1 MALRINYNQASSQAQ
16 RGVSGAQNSF
26 FSAISQL
33 SSGLR
38 INKAADDSAG
48 LAVSEKL
55 KNQVRGLNQAQR
67 NAQDAISL
75 LQTAEGALNV
85 VHSILGRMRELAVQS
100 ANDTLTNSD
109 RAHIQNEVNSLL
121 SEVDRIGNS
130 TQFNSIQLL
139 NGDASGP
146 LNLAGFTFHVGAN
159 TDVPT
164 ASNEIAFTIGDSSLG
179 YSGGTNGV
187 INSTTLASV
196 SALATT
202 GVATQTDANAAI
214 ATIDTAVEAVSG
226 YRGAIGAMQNR
237 LESAI
242 NSIGVAAENTGAA
255 NSRIRDADVAQS
267 VSEMIRSQILQQS
280 SMAVLAQAN
289 QAPQSVLQLLK

>member
-38 INKAADDSAG
+38 INRAADDSAG

-75 LQTAEGALNV
+75 LQTAEGALNE

-159 TDVPT
+159 TDVQT
-164 ASNEIAFTIGDSSLG
+164 ALNEIAFTIGDSALG

-187 INSTTLASV
+187 INSTSLAGV
-196 SALATT
+196 NALATT

-255 NSRIRDADVAQS
+255 NSRIRDADVAQA

>member
-16 RGVSGAQNSF
+16 RGVTGAQNSF
-26 FSAISQL
+26 FNAISQL

-38 INKAADDSAG
+38 INKAGDDAAG

-75 LQTAEGALNV
+75 LQTAEGALNE
-85 VHSILGRMRELAVQS
+85 VHGILGRMRELAVQS
-100 ANDTLTNSD
+100 ANDTLSNSD

-121 SEVDRIGNS
+121 SEVDRIGSS
-130 TQFNSIQLL
+130 TQFNGIQLL

-159 TDVPT
+159 KDVPT
-164 ASNEIAFTIGDSSLG
+164 ASNEISFTIGDSSLG
-179 YSGGTNGV
+179 YNGGINGV
-187 INSTTLASV
+187 IDTRTLAV
-196 SALATT
+196 NALATT
-202 GVATQTDANAAI
+202 GVATQAGANGAI
-214 ATIDTAVEAVSG
+214 ATIDDAVEAVSG
-226 YRGAIGAMQNR
+226 YRGAIGAMQSR

>member
-75 LQTAEGALNV
+75 LQTAEGALNE

-187 INSTTLASV
+187 INSSTLASV

-202 GVATQTDANAAI
+202 GVATQTGANAAI

>member
-38 INKAADDSAG
+38 INRASDDSAG

-75 LQTAEGALNV
+75 LQTAEGALNE

-121 SEVDRIGNS
+121 SEVDRIGSS
-130 TQFNSIQLL
+130 TQFNGIQLL

-164 ASNEIAFTIGDSSLG
+164 ASNEISFTIGDSALG
-179 YSGGTNGV
+179 YNGGTNGV
-187 INSTTLASV
+187 INSTSLAGV
-196 SALATT
+196 NALATT

>member
-1 MALRINYNQASSQAQ
+1 
-16 RGVSGAQNSF
+16 
-26 FSAISQL
+26 
-33 SSGLR
+33 
-38 INKAADDSAG
+38 AADDSAG

-75 LQTAEGALNV
+75 LQTAEGALNE

-159 TDVPT
+159 TDVQT
-164 ASNEIAFTIGDSSLG
+164 ASNEIAFTIGDSALG

-187 INSTTLASV
+187 INSTSLAGV
-196 SALATT
+196 NALATT

-255 NSRIRDADVAQS
+255 NSRIRDADVAQA

>member
-38 INKAADDSAG
+38 INRAADDSAG

-75 LQTAEGALNV
+75 LQTAEGALNE

-121 SEVDRIGNS
+121 SEVDRIGSS

-139 NGDASGP
+139 NGDGSGP

-179 YSGGTNGV
+179 YTGGTNGV
-187 INSTTLASV
+187 INSTSLAGV
-196 SALATT
+196 NALATT

-255 NSRIRDADVAQS
+255 NSRIRDADVAQA

>member
-75 LQTAEGALNV
+75 LQTAEGALNE

-159 TDVPT
+159 TDVPF
-164 ASNEIAFTIGDSSLG
+164 SNEIAFTIGNSSLG
-179 YSGGTNGV
+179 YLGGTDGV
-187 INSTTLASV
+187 INSSTLASV
-196 SALATT
+196 NALAAT

>member
-75 LQTAEGALNV
+75 LQTAEGALNE

-179 YSGGTNGV
+179 YTGGTNGV
-187 INSTTLASV
+187 INSTTLAGV
-196 SALATT
+196 NALATT

>member
-75 LQTAEGALNV
+75 LQTAEGALNE

-121 SEVDRIGNS
+121 SEVDRIGSS

-187 INSTTLASV
+187 INSSTLASV

>member
-38 INKAADDSAG
+38 INRASDDSAG

-75 LQTAEGALNV
+75 LQTAEGALNE

-121 SEVDRIGNS
+121 SEVDRIGSS
-130 TQFNSIQLL
+130 TQFNGIQLL

-164 ASNEIAFTIGDSSLG
+164 ASNEISFTIGDSALG
-179 YSGGTNGV
+179 YIGGTNGV
-187 INSTTLASV
+187 INSTSLAGV
-196 SALATT
+196 NALATT

>member
-75 LQTAEGALNV
+75 LQTAEGALNE

-187 INSTTLASV
+187 INSTSLAGV
-196 SALATT
+196 NALATT

>member
-75 LQTAEGALNV
+75 LQTAEGALNE

-179 YSGGTNGV
+179 YTGGTNGV
-187 INSTTLASV
+187 INSTSLAGV
-196 SALATT
+196 NALATT

>member
-38 INKAADDSAG
+38 INRAADDSAG

-75 LQTAEGALNV
+75 LQTAEGALNE

-159 TDVPT
+159 TDVQT
-164 ASNEIAFTIGDSSLG
+164 ASNEIAFTIADSALG

-187 INSTTLASV
+187 INSTSLAGV
-196 SALATT
+196 NALATT

-255 NSRIRDADVAQS
+255 NSRIRDADVAQA

>member
-75 LQTAEGALNV
+75 LQTAEGALNE

-109 RAHIQNEVNSLL
+109 RAHLQNEVNSLL
-121 SEVDRIGNS
+121 SAVDRIGNS
-130 TQFNSIQLL
+130 TPFNSIQLL

-179 YSGGTNGV
+179 YTGGTNGV
-187 INSTTLASV
+187 INSTTLAGV
-196 SALATT
+196 NALATT

>member
-16 RGVSGAQNSF
+16 RGVTGAQNSF

-38 INKAADDSAG
+38 INKAGDDAAG

-75 LQTAEGALNV
+75 LQTAEGALNE
-85 VHSILGRMRELAVQS
+85 VHGILGRMRELAVQS

-121 SEVDRIGNS
+121 SEVDRIGSS
-130 TQFNSIQLL
+130 TQFNGIQLL

-159 TDVPT
+159 KDVPT
-164 ASNEIAFTIGDSSLG
+164 ASNEISFTIGDSSLG
-179 YSGGTNGV
+179 YNGGTNGV
-187 INSTTLASV
+187 INATTLANV
-196 SALATT
+196 NALATT
-202 GVATQTDANAAI
+202 GVATQAGANGAI
-214 ATIDTAVEAVSG
+214 ATIDDAVEAVSG
-226 YRGAIGAMQNR
+226 YRGAIGAMQSR